1 MSDRTVKWLVYTV
14 IIGLVPAL
22 ARLLIS
28 SISLNDNVSYF
39 NALDFIIFGLILHTA
54 NINEVEHFRDDHN
67 NWKTIQNGTSIVF
80 IAAYSLLF
88 TCYLIG
94 QSNPNTFNLMAIN
107 YIAMGIAI
115 VSFLISFSVYNRIS
129 SSKSNRTYHD

>member
-28 SISLNDNVSYF
+28 SISLNNNIDYF

-54 NINEVEHFRDDHN
+54 NINEVEHFLEDHR
-67 NWKTIQNGTSIVF
+67 NWKTIQNGVSIVF
-80 IAAYSLLF
+80 IVAYSLLF

-94 QSNPNTFNLMAIN
+94 QSNPNTFSLMAIN
-107 YIAMGIAI
+107 YIALGFAI
-115 VSFLISFSVYNRIS
+115 VSFLISLSVYNRIS
-129 SSKSNRTYHD
+129 SAKLDHT